1 MVIQDVSLNTSRHSQ
16 IVGLT
21 LQKLPDGSYFG
32 KGTFDLF
39 THRRSFIN
47 VPNEYVFSP
56 LAPHE
61 FFTEAFCELQARTSS
76 RVSIPTILR

>member
-1 MVIQDVSLNTSRHSQ
+1 MIQDVSRNTLRHSQ

-21 LQKLPDGSYFG
+21 LQKPLDGSYFG
-32 KGTFDLF
+32 KGTYDIF

-61 FFTEAFCELQARTSS
+61 FL
-76 RVSIPTILR
+76 LRLSMKI